1 MRIKAMKSHLI
12 AMLIAVLGLAALPAG
27 PARAADITL
36 RKAPAVAP
44 EDPWYGLY
52 LGVAGG
58 WGWGSSSHDTSIGPS
73 SGSFNQNGWIVGG
86 VGGFNWH
93 PGAIVIG
100 VEGDIS
106 AADIDGTSA
115 PGACVNPCE
124 TKVGWL
130 YTGRVRLGL
139 PVGTFMPYV
148 TAGGAAAG
156 LRASEGFNP
165 TAATPHIWGW
175 VAGGGI
181 ELMAVSR
188 LSLRAEYLH
197 AGFVNSVEA
206 SDMPGGFLPAQ
217 PVVSVKER
225 GLDVF
230 RAGLTYYLGSDRGIA
245 P

>member
-1 MRIKAMKSHLI
+1 MSIKAMKSHLI
-12 AMLIAVLGLAALPAG
+12 AVLGLAALLTG
-27 PARAADITL
+27 PVQAADIPL

-58 WGWGSSSHDTSIGPS
+58 WGWGRSSHDASTGATSGR
-73 SGSFNQNGWIVGG
+73 FNQDGWILGG
-86 VGGFNWH
+86 VAGFNWH

-106 AADIDGTSA
+106 AADINGNST

-139 PVGTFMPYV
+139 PVGSFMPYV

-156 LRASEGFNP
+156 LKASEGFNL
-165 TAATPHIWGW
+165 TAASPHVWGW
-175 VAGGGI
+175 VRRRHRAHGDIPLELAGGIPPRRLHECCRGGR
-181 ELMAVSR
+181 SR
-188 LSLRAEYLH
+188 RRICH
-197 AGFVNSVEA
+197 AGGQSQGA
-206 SDMPGGFLPAQ
+206 
-217 PVVSVKER
+217 
-225 GLDVF
+225 
-230 RAGLTYYLGSDRGIA
+230 
-245 P
+245 

>member
-1 MRIKAMKSHLI
+1 MSIKAMKSHLI
-12 AMLIAVLGLAALPAG
+12 VVLGLAALLTG
-27 PARAADITL
+27 PVQAADIPL

-58 WGWGSSSHDTSIGPS
+58 WGWGRSSHDASTGATSGR
-73 SGSFNQNGWIVGG
+73 FNQDGWILGG
-86 VGGFNWH
+86 VAGFNWH

-106 AADIDGTSA
+106 AADINGNST

-130 YTGRVRLGL
+130 YTGRVRVGL
-139 PVGTFMPYV
+139 PVGSFMPYV
-148 TAGGAAAG
+148 TAGGAGAG
-156 LRASEGFNP
+156 LIASEGFSP
-165 TAATPHIWGW
+165 TGASPHVWGW

-188 LSLRAEYLH
+188 LSLRVEYLH
-197 AGFVNSVEA
+197 AGFVNAVEA
-206 SDMPGGFLPAQ
+206 AELSGGFLPAI
-217 PVVSVKER
+217 PVVSIKEPSV
-225 GLDVF
+225 DIV
-230 RAGLTYYLGSDRGIA
+230 RAGLTWYLGADKF
-245 P
+245 

>member
-1 MRIKAMKSHLI
+1 MRVKAMKSHLI
-12 AMLIAVLGLAALPAG
+12 AVLVAVLIAVLIAVLGLAALPAG
-27 PARAADITL
+27 PAQAADITL

-58 WGWGSSSHDTSIGPS
+58 WGWSRSSHDASNGLS
-73 SGSFNQNGWIVGG
+73 SGTFNQDGWILGG

-115 PGACVNPCE
+115 LGACVNPCE

-156 LRASEGFNP
+156 LRATEGGNA
-165 TAATPHIWGW
+165 TGATPHVWGW

-181 ELMAVSR
+181 ELMAVSH
-188 LSLRAEYLH
+188 LSLRLEYLH
-197 AGFVNSVEA
+197 AGFTNSVEA
-206 SDMPGGFLPAQ
+206 SDLIGGFPGGRRSTSSNAT
-217 PVVSVKER
+217 STWC
-225 GLDVF
+225 
-230 RAGLTYYLGSDRGIA
+230 AGA
-245 P
+245 